1 MEQFDIWAFL
11 WGLAMF
17 VFGMDVLEWC
27 IHELW
32 YGQLKKF
39 LAKTVDTRLKAI
51 FAGTVLA
58 GILQSG
64 TIVSLMVLSFAGAG
78 ILTLVWAIGVI
89 VWANV
94 GGTFLAVIIAKLWFG
109 YSISSFAL
117 PLIGAWGIFQFFKD
131 KKVKLVG
138 QLILSFWLLLFGIW
152 YLKDSV
158 SILAASLDVAQY
170 ANMWW
175 YVFYLGGALLALL
188 LHSSGTATIIAMTAL
203 TAGIISFDQAVIAM
217 LGASIGSSLVSVYAS
232 MWWSAIKRNVALT
245 HFGFNTLG
253 AILFLFVVPWTE
265 EFMQLFMKT
274 TGEDGPTAIAWYQ
287 VIYNVLTG
295 ILIYPFIGAIA
306 RMFERYSST
315 DKTDY
320 ELVSIAH
327 PKDYSVALQ
336 QDLVTLL
343 KKVFKFNVHHL
354 DIDQKILL
362 NPDYTI
368 SEKHY
373 AVYHLPQEAL
383 DEDYDILKNVEEGV
397 IKWLLTRIHH
407 GDHKEDEEY
416 LEKYELIE
424 TMMYS
429 SKSLYDT
436 RADFTILIQSES
448 LMMKE
453 RLQYLKEQMVD
464 LYMIVADMIAR
475 HDSSHHD
482 LSHILSQVDDNN
494 IQITNLLGQHLH
506 RQNLPG
512 WELGALLHL
521 TSALQRSHKAI
532 IKAIKMM
539 YK

>member
-1 MEQFDIWAFL
+1 MEEFNIWAFL

-17 VFGMDVLEWC
+17 VFGMDVLESC

-32 YGQLKKF
+32 YAQLKKF
-39 LAKTVDTRLKAI
+39 LAKTVNTSIKAI

-78 ILTLVWAIGVI
+78 ILTLTGAIGVI

-94 GGTFLAVIIAKLWFG
+94 GGTFLAVIIAKLGFG

-117 PLIGAWGIFQFFKD
+117 PLIGTWGILQFFKN
-131 KKVKLVG
+131 KKIKLIG
-138 QLILSFWLLLFGIW
+138 QLILSFGLLLFGIG

-158 SILAASLDVAQY
+158 SILATGLDVAQY

-175 YVFYLGGALLALL
+175 YVFYLGGAVLALL

-232 MWWSAIKRNVALT
+232 MWWSAVKRNVALT

-295 ILIYPFIGAIA
+295 VLIYPFIGAIA
-306 RMFERYSST
+306 RGFERYSSE

-320 ELVSIAH
+320 QLVSITN
-327 PKDYSVALQ
+327 PKDYPVALQ
-336 QDLVTLL
+336 QDLLTLI
-343 KKVFKFNVHHL
+343 KKIFKFNVHHM

-362 NPDYTI
+362 NPEYTV

-373 AVYHLPQEAL
+373 AVYHLNQEAL
-383 DEDYDILKNVEEGV
+383 DEDYDVLKNVEEGV
-397 IKWLLTRIHH
+397 VKWLLTRIHH
-407 GDHKEDEEY
+407 GDHKEDEKY
-416 LEKYELIE
+416 LKYYEIIE

-429 SKSLYDT
+429 AKTLHDT
-436 RADFTILIQSES
+436 RDDFTILVQSES

-464 LYMIVADMIAR
+464 LYTIVADMIAHR
-475 HDSSHHD
+475 DDGHSD
-482 LSHILSQVDDNN
+482 LADILTQVDDNN
-494 IQITNLLGQHLH
+494 TEITNLLGQHLH

-512 WELGALLHL
+512 GELSALLHL
-521 TSALQRSHKAI
+521 TSSLHRSHNALV
-532 IKAIKMM
+532 KAIKMM